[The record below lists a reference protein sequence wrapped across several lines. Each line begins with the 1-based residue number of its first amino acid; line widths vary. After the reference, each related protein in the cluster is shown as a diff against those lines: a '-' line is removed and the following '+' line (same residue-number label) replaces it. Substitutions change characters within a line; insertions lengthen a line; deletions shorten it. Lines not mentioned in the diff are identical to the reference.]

1 VTLDRQRLLYHHVIQ
16 YNTMPTANFPGWPLC
31 VNVPAK
37 KNLAVTPH
45 YAGPLQVSA
54 LFDQS
59 MAQKL
64 SPAAVR

>member
-1 VTLDRQRLLYHHVIQ
+1 
-16 YNTMPTANFPGWPLC
+16 MPTANFPGWPLC